1 MTSQK
6 IIILVV
12 SFVAT
17 LALGILIGAAGYYY
31 LFPCGGVIGSTQTQE
46 NGMPA
51 DISEAAK
58 QKMELE
64 RVRKLEEDFP
74 DVVSGTL
81 SLTATNPTLKTS
93 DGTEYLLWP
102 PFSTIDYQKNGY
114 LNGQIVEFRGK
125 ILLKDV
131 KNNITEDRL
140 FIATTEVLPK

>member
-6 IIILVV
+6 VIILVI

-31 LFPCGGVIGSTQTQE
+31 LFPCGGTMGSNPNQE
-46 NGMPA
+46 SGVPA
-51 DISEAAK
+51 NISEAAK

-64 RVRKLEEDFP
+64 RIKELEENFP

-93 DGTEYLLWP
+93 EGKEYLLWP
-102 PFSTIDYQKNGY
+102 AFSIVDYQRNGY
-114 LNGQIVEFRGK
+114 TDGQTVEFRGK
-125 ILLKDV
+125 IILQDT
-131 KNNITEDRL
+131 KNNVAEDRL
-140 FIATTEVLPK
+140 FVAVTEVLPK